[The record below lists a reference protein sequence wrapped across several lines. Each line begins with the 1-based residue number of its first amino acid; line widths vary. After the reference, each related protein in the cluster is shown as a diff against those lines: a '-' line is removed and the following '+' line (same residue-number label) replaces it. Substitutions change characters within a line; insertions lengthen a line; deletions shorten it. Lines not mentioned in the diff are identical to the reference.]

1 MGREMEDDTAYSGR
15 WSEIDARWGEDRA
28 HRLLPAEARQ
38 RVSVNGE
45 PCRQTS
51 TRIFGRLVATLPPQ
65 CKAFAYIYVLGVIP
79 DLNLTLLA
87 RIEAWVY

>member
-1 MGREMEDDTAYSGR
+1 MGREMEDDTAYSVCWR
-15 WSEIDARWGEDRA
+15 EIDVRWGEDRV
-28 HRLLPAEARQ
+28 HRLPPAEARQ
-38 RVSVNGE
+38 QVSAKGE

-51 TRIFGRLVATLPPQ
+51 TGIFGRLVATLPPQ
-65 CKAFAYIYVLGVIP
+65 CKAFAYIYVLGLIP

>member
-1 MGREMEDDTAYSGR
+1 MGQEMEDETAYIGR
-15 WSEIDARWGEDRA
+15 LREIGARWGEDRA
-28 HRLLPAEARQ
+28 RRLPPAEERQ
-38 RVSVNGE
+38 RVSVKGE

-51 TRIFGRLVATLPPQ
+51 TRIFGRLLATLPPQ
-65 CKAFAYIYVLGVIP
+65 CKAFAYIYVLGLIP